1 MSDQFGRLAKTA
13 IAAYFQAHPAEATQL
28 GNHAHDEQLADLSQ
42 SATDRRR
49 RELGS
54 LLTQLDELTGL
65 DVAAAVDRAML
76 RTEAGRELLSLEMLD
91 EPSWDV
97 PQYNPGPALYAL
109 IAQDFAPLADRL
121 SSVAGRL
128 RAVPDYFAA
137 ARQRL
142 TDPPRVY
149 LEAAIGQLAGTH
161 AMITGE
167 IAELSEQAGRQAEL
181 ADPIDRAAAAVLEFQ
196 DWLHTL
202 LPKAQATFRLGEQPY
217 ADKLS
222 LTLHTAW
229 RPADLLARAYT
240 DLARIEAE
248 LAELAGTDGH
258 ASRAD
263 IAAELDHLAT
273 DQPESATIVD
283 RCRAALAE
291 STRFVEQHQLLTLLH
306 DPVEVGEMP
315 EIFRGPAVAYC
326 QPVGPLE
333 TAPLPTRFAICPA
346 SPAWPAEQVRAYYRE
361 YNNHALQNITVHE
374 AMPGH
379 VEQLS
384 HARRYRDDTLVR
396 SVFESHLF
404 TEGWAVYAEE
414 LMVEHGYRSEVS
426 ATAARSLRLHQLMLQ
441 LRRVIAAILDIS
453 LHAGDLDQ
461 AGAIEL
467 MTRRGHISEADAAR
481 RWPWLQLVAT
491 QPPLYFVGRL
501 EMRGLVR
508 DLRAAHPDWSEQRL
522 HDTIL
527 SYGSPP
533 TQQLRTLLGLAI
545 ETV

>member
-1 MSDQFGRLAKTA
+1 MGDSFGQLAKAA
-13 IAAYFQAHPAEATQL
+13 IAAYFQAHPTEATLL
-28 GNHAHDEQLADLSQ
+28 GNHSHDEQLADLSQ

-49 RELGS
+49 RELGR

-65 DVAAAVDRAML
+65 DVAAAVDQAILRA
-76 RTEAGRELLSLEMLD
+76 EASRELLSLEMLD
-91 EPSWDV
+91 EPTWDV
-97 PQYNPGPALYAL
+97 PQYNPGPALHAL

-128 RAVPDYFAA
+128 RAVPDYFAT

-167 IAELSEQAGRQAEL
+167 VAQLAEQTGRQAEL

-196 DWLHTL
+196 DWLRAL
-202 LPKAQATFRLGEQPY
+202 LPKAPATFRLGEQPY
-217 ADKLS
+217 TNKLS

-229 RPADLLARAYT
+229 PPADLLTRADA
-240 DLARIEAE
+240 DLVRIEAE
-248 LAELAGTDGH
+248 LAELVGTDGP

-263 IAAELDHLAT
+263 IAAELDRLAT
-273 DQPESATIVD
+273 DQPDNDSIAE

-306 DPVEVGEMP
+306 DPVEVVEMP

-333 TAPLPTRFAICPA
+333 TAPLPTRFAVCPA
-346 SPAWPAEQVRAYYRE
+346 SPAWPAEQVRSYYRE

-384 HARRYRDDTLVR
+384 HARRYRDDTLIR
-396 SVFESHLF
+396 SVFESSLF
-404 TEGWAVYAEE
+404 IEGWAVYAEE
-414 LMVEHGYRSEVS
+414 LTVEHGYRSEVS
-426 ATAARSLRLHQLMLQ
+426 ATAARSLQLHQLILQ
-441 LRRVIAAILDIS
+441 LRRVIATILDIS

-461 AGAIEL
+461 TGAVEL
-467 MTRRGHISEADAAR
+467 MTRRGYVSEADATR

-491 QPPLYFVGRL
+491 QPPLYYVGRL

-533 TQQLRTLLGLAI
+533 TGQLRTLLGLAV